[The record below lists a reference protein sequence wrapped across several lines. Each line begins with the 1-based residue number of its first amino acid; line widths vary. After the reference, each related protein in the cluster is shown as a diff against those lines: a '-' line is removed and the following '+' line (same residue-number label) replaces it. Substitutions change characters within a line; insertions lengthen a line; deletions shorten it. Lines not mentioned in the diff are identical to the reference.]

1 MKPAFPTPNVEDF
14 SKLIN
19 EGRHQ
24 TASQGMSLREWYAG
38 QALAGLCANPN
49 LIEGVVEFA
58 KTPNQI
64 MKGLSEM
71 AFGIAEKMVENE
83 Q

>member
-1 MKPAFPTPNVEDF
+1 MKAAFPTKQIEVLGQNTLP
-14 SKLIN
+14 
-19 EGRHQ
+19 
-24 TASQGMSLREWYAG
+24 ASQGMSLREWYAG
-38 QALAGLCANPN
+38 QALVGLCANPK